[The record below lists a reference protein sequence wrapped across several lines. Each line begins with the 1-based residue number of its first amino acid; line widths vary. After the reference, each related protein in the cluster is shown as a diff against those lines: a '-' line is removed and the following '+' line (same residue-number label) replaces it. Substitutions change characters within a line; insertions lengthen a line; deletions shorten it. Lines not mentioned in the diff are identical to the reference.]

1 MVDRTILLTHVI
13 CFSIFRFHC
22 IFYSFILQDANLKVL
37 HNQSLFGEKM
47 EIGLALV
54 ENISLTGMVRG
65 YSSRLSTQ
73 QVLEKYTFRH
83 YEYSRIDH

>member
-1 MVDRTILLTHVI
+1 
-13 CFSIFRFHC
+13 
-22 IFYSFILQDANLKVL
+22 
-37 HNQSLFGEKM
+37 M
-47 EIGLALV
+47 EIGLVLV

-83 YEYSRIDH
+83 YEYCEEITLTTNNIGK